1 MMREQEQKTYARLGE
16 CLREA
21 GFTGIS
27 LSLTENRSRLTAVR
41 KQQKE
46 RQQDSLDRMYV
57 LSGSLEGRRGRV
69 SFTAMPEEERIPE
82 LMELMKATA
91 ALMPKNGSSEEAP
104 AMPEASREEQEKTAA
119 KEAPAG
125 SFLWEEHETVLPLL
139 LAAEKRACAYPET
152 ALVENLSYEQ
162 KEERIFLYDGRGVLQ
177 LTDATG
183 YHCLRMTVI
192 AKREGDTELANACRY
207 GRNLEETAPEELAEQ
222 TAREAIAGLSGR
234 SLPSGSYPVILKNAV
249 VAELLEA
256 YLPAFYGSRLADGTS
271 CLSGKE
277 GEAVAAGA
285 LSIRELPELPEGRV
299 SRRIDDEGTP
309 VSEKYLVRNGLLEQ
323 PLFNRK
329 SAGEQGKKSTGN
341 GFKPDLQSDIDTGVT
356 NIRLEA
362 GTEAGDLPELLRELG
377 EGLLVTTV
385 DGVFAGTN
393 VKDGSFSLIAGG
405 RIVKEGK
412 TGGAFRQVAIAGNF
426 FEMLKNT
433 RAAGRDYAATTP
445 DCACVLAPSLLAGE
459 LVISGT

>member
-1 MMREQEQKTYARLGE
+1 MMREQERKTYARLGE

-91 ALMPKNGSSEEAP
+91 ALMPKNGSPEEAP
-104 AMPEASREEQEKTAA
+104 AMPEDSREEQEKTAA

-125 SFLWEEHETVLPLL
+125 SFLWEEHEAVLPLL

-207 GRNLEETAPEELAEQ
+207 GRSLEETAPEELAEQ

-277 GEAVAAGA
+277 GESVAAKA

-362 GTEAGDLPELLRELG
+362 GTEAGDLSELLLELG

-405 RIVKEGK
+405 RIVKDGK
-412 TGGAFRQVAIAGNF
+412 TGGAFRQVTIAGNF